1 MYLSHTFHSRE
12 SLCLAHNWLTRLGF
26 HARQSPSGAP
36 RIIVVDDPYRL
47 DAARLL
53 IDAAEHAESTH
64 LLVMNDQT
72 PPAYPDGASDSRTRD
87 DLLRPHEPHHA
98 VLGWHPI
105 P

>member
-26 HARQSPSGAP
+26 HARQSASGAP

-64 LLVMNDQT
+64 LLVLNDQP
-72 PPAYPDGASDSRTRD
+72 PPAGTDGGNGRRQD

-98 VLGWHPI
+98 ALGWHPV

>member
-26 HARQSPSGAP
+26 HARQSASGPP

-53 IDAAEHAESTH
+53 IDAAEHSEAAGFHS
-64 LLVMNDQT
+64 LNDQT
-72 PPAYPDGASDSRTRD
+72 VPVYPEAADGRSHE
-87 DLLRPHEPHHA
+87 DLLRPHAPHHE